1 MKVEADIIASENNFI
16 ELHRAQLKSSGL
28 PESHWISLFYKLKDE
43 VLTKTETFKIWILS
57 LKF

>member
-1 MKVEADIIASENNFI
+1 MKVEADIIASENNFL

-43 VLTKTETFKIWILS
+43 VLT
-57 LKF
+57 